1 MESSMSHLSI
11 CHWTRRA
18 VVTLAIAALGATG
31 LAQAQSSDG
40 SSSNRQEL
48 QSLQQ
53 SLASIREEAI
63 NQNPGLADRQQSL
76 EDRMMSRMRDEG
88 VNPREDVKRLQ
99 DIARELRGGEVAEE
113 DRAALME
120 EYQSTRQAL
129 LQARRTAMQDSGIQ
143 SDQTQLQED
152 IVSAMSEID
161 GNVPQMID
169 RFETLRSN
177 VQSQRQSGGGAGNG
191 SGSGSGAQ

>member
-1 MESSMSHLSI
+1 MSHLSI
-11 CHWTRRA
+11 CHWTRRVA
-18 VVTLAIAALGATG
+18 FTLAIAAVGATG
-31 LAQAQSSDG
+31 LAQAQNSDG
-40 SSSNRQEL
+40 PSSSRQEL

-63 NQNPGLADRQQSL
+63 NENPNLADRQQSL

-99 DIARELRGGEVAEE
+99 DIASELRGGEVAEE
-113 DRAALME
+113 ERTAMME
-120 EYQSTRQAL
+120 EYQSTRQEL

-143 SDQTQLQED
+143 EDQMQLQED
-152 IVSAMSEID
+152 IVSAMSDID
-161 GNVPQMID
+161 GSVPQMID

-177 VQSQRQSGGGAGNG
+177 VQSQRQSGGGVGNG
-191 SGSGSGAQ
+191 SGAQ